1 MDKRPQSFELYGYDF
16 MVDQDF
22 RVWLI
27 EVNSSPSL
35 DTGTST
41 TKWLVKKVL
50 NDILKVLFDYPQA
63 KNKSQCDTG
72 EFSCVY
78 REKTL
83 NRVTDVKQILCEG
96 KKMHLK
102 RRNMAYT
109 K

>member
-1 MDKRPQSFELYGYDF
+1 MDKRPNSFELYGYDF

-50 NDILKVLFDYPQA
+50 HDLPKVLFDYPRA
-63 KNKSQCDTG
+63 KSCDTG
-72 EFSCVY
+72 DFVCIY
-78 REKTL
+78 REKLL
-83 NRVTDVKQILCEG
+83 NRVADVK
-96 KKMHLK
+96 
-102 RRNMAYT
+102 
-109 K
+109 

>member
-1 MDKRPQSFELYGYDF
+1 MDKRPNSFELYGYDF

-50 NDILKVLFDYPQA
+50 HDLPKVLFDYPHA
-63 KNKSQCDTG
+63 KNKAKCDTG
-72 EFSCVY
+72 DFTCIY
-78 REKTL
+78 REKLL
-83 NRVTDVKQILCEG
+83 NRATDVK
-96 KKMHLK
+96 
-102 RRNMAYT
+102 
-109 K
+109 